1 MPRPFSVRRPVL
13 EVYAK
18 ASARIAARQA
28 RDEERAKIYR
38 EMMNEDDPKHQAILK
53 ELEERIDLTDK
64 EHQTLQFAATV
75 AAKLE
80 RVADKSE
87 EDAEK
92 VPVAKRAAALDAL
105 EKAGPKPPPAATPAD
120 EEPH

>member
-1 MPRPFSVRRPVL
+1 MPRPFSVRRPTL
-13 EVYAK
+13 EAYAK
-18 ASARIAARQA
+18 AVARIVARQQ
-28 RDEERAKIYR
+28 RDEERATLFR
-38 EMMNEDDPKHQAILK
+38 DMMNEDDPKDIATLAA
-53 ELEERIDLTDK
+53 LEEKVALT
-64 EHQTLQFAATV
+64 EREEQTLLNAATV

-80 RVADKSE
+80 RVADKS
-87 EDAEK
+87 DDDPEK